1 MYRERFFNLIDKPY
15 ELFVK
20 YKLAWPVLIG
30 IFVYFLYTVTTKESR
45 IAGNIIEDP
54 VTYSMEWRSPSRE
67 EIVSIGQLMI
77 KSNVSGCGEYY
88 LKAVQNNE
96 YVIACT
102 PDGHNWNYYV
112 SWPKQNKLYSANE
125 EMLEKLTPPY

>member
-1 MYRERFFNLIDKPY
+1 MNRERFLNLVDKPY

-54 VTYSMEWRSPSRE
+54 VTYSM
-67 EIVSIGQLMI
+67 
-77 KSNVSGCGEYY
+77 
-88 LKAVQNNE
+88 A
-96 YVIACT
+96 
-102 PDGHNWNYYV
+102 
-112 SWPKQNKLYSANE
+112 
-125 EMLEKLTPPY
+125 LTQ

>member
-1 MYRERFFNLIDKPY
+1 MN
-15 ELFVK
+15 
-20 YKLAWPVLIG
+20 
-30 IFVYFLYTVTTKESR
+30 
-45 IAGNIIEDP
+45 
-54 VTYSMEWRSPSRE
+54 WRSPNRE
-67 EIVSIGQLMI
+67 DIVAIGWLMV
-77 KSNVSGCGEYY
+77 KSNLSGRGEYY
-88 LKAVQNNE
+88 LISVEDNE